1 MKNFF
6 TIILLCCVALAV
18 ANENKLKEIN
28 DRIQEIKQKLEELK
42 KEKGSI
48 LNEIYE
54 IELRFEK
61 EKIEGNKIDLQL
73 RRTRQKISN
82 MEQRKKKLEW
92 DIEKSKDDIKKMI
105 RILYKLGTNAY
116 LKIFTKINNLD
127 QLFKNYQ
134 YLVILINYNMTAI
147 NLVKQKILKVEALK
161 NDLKVEYS
169 NVLNL
174 KKIKNSKLLRM
185 KSIKAEKIQLISAIN
200 QDKSNHLRLLDE
212 LKYDAERLN
221 QLLYKRGTKEEL
233 RIIDVDRLKG
243 KLIWPVDGKIISFF
257 GRKKSTRFDT
267 YVFNNGIKIR
277 PSISDEVKAIYFGE
291 VIYADYFMGGYGNLM
306 IIEHAKNFHSLYGHC
321 EKFLKKPGDKVKEGE
336 IIALVGDTGSIY
348 GKSLHFE
355 IRKDLKSQDPLNW
368 FLSIRTK

>member
-161 NDLKVEYS
+161 NDLKVEY
-169 NVLNL
+169 
-174 KKIKNSKLLRM
+174 
-185 KSIKAEKIQLISAIN
+185 
-200 QDKSNHLRLLDE
+200 
-212 LKYDAERLN
+212 
-221 QLLYKRGTKEEL
+221 
-233 RIIDVDRLKG
+233 
-243 KLIWPVDGKIISFF
+243 
-257 GRKKSTRFDT
+257 
-267 YVFNNGIKIR
+267 
-277 PSISDEVKAIYFGE
+277 
-291 VIYADYFMGGYGNLM
+291 
-306 IIEHAKNFHSLYGHC
+306 
-321 EKFLKKPGDKVKEGE
+321 
-336 IIALVGDTGSIY
+336 
-348 GKSLHFE
+348 
-355 IRKDLKSQDPLNW
+355 
-368 FLSIRTK
+368 

>member
-1 MKNFF
+1 MKKIL
-6 TIILLCCVALAV
+6 TIILLCCVTLAM

-28 DRIQEIKQKLEELK
+28 DRIQEIKQKLEGLK

-82 MEQRKKKLEW
+82 MEQRKKRLEW

-105 RILYKLGTNAY
+105 RIIYKLGTNAY
-116 LKIFTKINNLD
+116 VKIFTNINNLD

-134 YLVILINYNMTAI
+134 YLVTLITYNMTAI

-169 NVLNL
+169 NILNL

-185 KSIKAEKIQLISAIN
+185 KSIKVEKIQLISAIN

-257 GRKKSTRFDT
+257 GRKKSTRFNT
-267 YVFNNGIKIR
+267 YIFNNGIKIR
-277 PSISDEVKAIYFGE
+277 PSLSNEVKAIYFGE
-291 VIYADYFMGGYGNLM
+291 VIYADYFMGGYGNLL

-336 IIALVGDTGSIY
+336 TIALVGDTGSIY
-348 GKSLHFE
+348 GKTLHFE

-368 FLSIRTK
+368 FLSTKSK

>member
-1 MKNFF
+1 MKNIF
-6 TIILLCCVALAV
+6 TIILLCCVTLAV

-82 MEQRKKKLEW
+82 MEQRKKRLEW
-92 DIEKSKDDIKKMI
+92 DIEMSKDDIKKMI

-116 LKIFTKINNLD
+116 LKIFTNINNLD

-134 YLVILINYNMTAI
+134 YLVILINYNITAI
-147 NLVKQKILKVEALK
+147 NLVKQKILKVEVLK
-161 NDLKVEYS
+161 NNLKVEYS
-169 NVLNL
+169 NILNL
-174 KKIKNSKLLRM
+174 KKIKNRKLLRM
-185 KSIKAEKIQLISAIN
+185 KSIKAEKIQLISVIN

-257 GRKKSTRFDT
+257 GRKKSTRFNT

-277 PSISDEVKAIYFGE
+277 PSVSDEVKAIYFGE

-336 IIALVGDTGSIY
+336 TIALVGDTGSIY

-368 FLSIRTK
+368 FLSTKTK